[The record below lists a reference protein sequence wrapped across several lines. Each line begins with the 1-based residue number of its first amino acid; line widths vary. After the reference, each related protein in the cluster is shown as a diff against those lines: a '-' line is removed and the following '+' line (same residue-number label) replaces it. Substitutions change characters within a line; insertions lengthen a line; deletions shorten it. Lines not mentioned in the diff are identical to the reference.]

1 MYFTVLNG
9 IPTVVTHQNK
19 PILYPGN
26 TSALRSTQGKTF
38 DDNHVNQLVRDNGG
52 FVNGWCQLEDYWV
65 VNDEGMNSP
74 FFKRLANIGQ
84 YYSLP
89 TEAPAFLAEL
99 KVGGIVQSGY

>member
-1 MYFTVLNG
+1 MYNTALNG

-26 TSALRSTQGKTF
+26 ASASWTTLGKTY
-38 DDNHVNQLVRDNGG
+38 DDNHVIKLVRDNGG
-52 FVNGWCQLEDYWV
+52 FQNGWCQLEDYWV
-65 VNDEGMNSP
+65 VNDHGMNTP
-74 FFKRLANIGQ
+74 FFKRLTMIGQ

-99 KVGGIVQSGY
+99 PVGGKVQ